1 MIIGEIKV
9 KRVYI
14 DFDSTLYNTSAI
26 KSVMNDIIADAVC
39 ENTPNCDK
47 NIVLQE
53 IKEAKSQGV
62 KSVSGLCGYFENR
75 YNLKKD
81 CIWSGF
87 EDFLSKGEDLLY
99 DDSIEFLQKLSQ
111 KAYEVNIL
119 TYTSKEDY
127 DYQMLKLK
135 GAKISRFVDNIFICT
150 KAKGELALDYENAY
164 FIDDNPKELVSL
176 FKAGVAP
183 DRLFR
188 IKRAGAGYFDVSINE
203 FEAKEYSDFK
213 NINI

>member
-1 MIIGEIKV
+1 MIIEEIKV

-14 DFDSTLYNTSAI
+14 DFDSTLYDTGAI
-26 KSVMNDIIADAVC
+26 KNVMNDIIADAVC
-39 ENTPNCDK
+39 ENTKNCDK

-62 KSVSGLCGYFENR
+62 KSVSGLCDYFENK
-75 YNLKKD
+75 YGLKKD
-81 CIWSGF
+81 CIWSSF
-87 EDFLSKGEDLLY
+87 EDFLSKGENLLY

-111 KAYEVNIL
+111 KGYEVNIL
-119 TYTSKEDY
+119 TYTSKEDF

-135 GAKISRFVDNIFICT
+135 GSKISRFVDNVFICS

-176 FKAGVAP
+176 FKAGVNP
-183 DRLFR
+183 DRLLR
-188 IKRAGAGYFDVSINE
+188 IKRVGTGYFDASIDE
-203 FEAKEYSDFK
+203 FEVKEYSDFR